1 MAEND
6 ELEIEEDD
14 IVEILREYQRR
25 KLEKNA
31 NADVLGNPRN

>member
-25 KLEKNA
+25 KQEKNA

>member
-25 KLEKNA
+25 K
-31 NADVLGNPRN
+31 